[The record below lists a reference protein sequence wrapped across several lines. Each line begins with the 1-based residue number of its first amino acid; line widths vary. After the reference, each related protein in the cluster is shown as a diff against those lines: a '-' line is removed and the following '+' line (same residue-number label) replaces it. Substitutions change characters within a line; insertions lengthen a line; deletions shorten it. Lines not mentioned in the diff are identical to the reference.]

1 MYKKISMIYSQEDA
15 YDVYGEIED
24 RYGAVPESVENLIEI
39 SLIREIASECGI
51 SEIKQKEKNVVLVF
65 DSERKLDISA
75 VAKLIEEL
83 KDMIL
88 FSPTS
93 NPYLTVRCNGKDLIK
108 NIKIVLLSFKTLKL
122 NEK

>member
-1 MYKKISMIYSQEDA
+1 M
-15 YDVYGEIED
+15 
-24 RYGAVPESVENLIEI
+24 
-39 SLIREIASECGI
+39 
-51 SEIKQKEKNVVLVF
+51 VLVF

-108 NIKIVLLSFKTLKL
+108 NIKIVLHSFKTLKL
-122 NEK
+122 SEK